1 MESLLGPR
9 GEVPEEGEPEQGGE
23 VDPGLANEGVEEAG
37 MTGASLTC
45 QMWAIYLETEN
56 SQMELKVHS

>member
-1 MESLLGPR
+1 MLGPR
-9 GEVPEEGEPEQGGE
+9 GEVPEQGEPEQGGE

-45 QMWAIYLETEN
+45 QMWAICLETEN